1 MNDRN
6 KTISSSSTEK
16 ESSNNKSVNQNIGLD
31 PVSGRDTLSEIKQI
45 MEKNISDMKKLTDN
59 SETIGNI
66 SKIFED
72 FQKAKQN
79 LEKAKQNMLEIK
91 EKEENLKTLKE
102 MSTKWMSDPEAL
114 DESLI
119 KYINKDLNDQ
129 EYLAMSKGIEIIP
142 IITRRYRELMSV
154 QFVVAAHTSKA
165 LEMGDKTNE
174 MIKAHRNTS
183 GKTSHLKQYFLWSGW
198 AVAAF
203 LLAFIYLN

>member
-6 KTISSSSTEK
+6 KIISSSTK
-16 ESSNNKSVNQNIGLD
+16 KDLSNNKSVNQNIRLD
-31 PVSGRDTLSEIKQI
+31 PISGRDTLREIKQI
-45 MEKNISDMKKLTDN
+45 MEKNISDMKKLTEN
-59 SETIGNI
+59 FEAIGEFPKFLENI
-66 SKIFED
+66 EKL
-72 FQKAKQN
+72 KQN
-79 LEKAKQNMLEIK
+79 KLKIK
-91 EKEENLKTLKE
+91 EEEENLKTLKE

-129 EYLAMSKGIEIIP
+129 EYLAMSMGIEIIP
-142 IITRRYRELMSV
+142 IITRRYSELMSV

-165 LEMGDKTNE
+165 LEMGDKTQE

-203 LLAFIYLN
+203 LIAFIYLN

>member
-6 KTISSSSTEK
+6 KIISSSTK
-16 ESSNNKSVNQNIGLD
+16 KDLSNNKSVNQNIRLD
-31 PVSGRDTLSEIKQI
+31 PISGRDTLREIKQI
-45 MEKNISDMKKLTDN
+45 MEKNISDMKKLTEN
-59 SETIGNI
+59 FEAIGEFPKFLENI
-66 SKIFED
+66 EKL
-72 FQKAKQN
+72 KQN
-79 LEKAKQNMLEIK
+79 KLKIK
-91 EKEENLKTLKE
+91 EEEENLKTLKE

>member
-6 KTISSSSTEK
+6 KIISSSTK
-16 ESSNNKSVNQNIGLD
+16 KDLSNNKSVNQNIRLN
-31 PVSGRDTLSEIKQI
+31 PISGRDTLREIKQI
-45 MEKNISDMKKLTDN
+45 MEKNISDMKKLTEN
-59 SETIGNI
+59 FEAIGEFPKFLENI
-66 SKIFED
+66 EKL
-72 FQKAKQN
+72 KQN
-79 LEKAKQNMLEIK
+79 KLKIK
-91 EKEENLKTLKE
+91 EEEENLKTLKE

-129 EYLAMSKGIEIIP
+129 EYLAMSMGIEIIP
-142 IITRRYRELMSV
+142 IITRRYSELMSV

-165 LEMGDKTNE
+165 LEMGDKTQE

>member
-6 KTISSSSTEK
+6 KIISSSTK
-16 ESSNNKSVNQNIGLD
+16 KDLSNNKSVNQNIRLD
-31 PVSGRDTLSEIKQI
+31 PISGRDTLREIKQI

-59 SETIGNI
+59 SETIGKL
-66 SKIFED
+66 SKIFE
-72 FQKAKQN
+72 N
-79 LEKAKQNMLEIK
+79 IEKAKQNMLEIK
-91 EKEENLKTLKE
+91 EEEENLKTLKE
-102 MSTKWMSDPEAL
+102 MSTKWMSDPEVL

-129 EYLAMSKGIEIIP
+129 EYLAMSMGIEIIP
-142 IITRRYRELMSV
+142 IITRRYSELMSV

>member
-6 KTISSSSTEK
+6 KIISSSTK
-16 ESSNNKSVNQNIGLD
+16 KDLSNNKSVNQNIRLD
-31 PVSGRDTLSEIKQI
+31 PISGRDTLREIKQI

-59 SETIGNI
+59 SETIGKL
-66 SKIFED
+66 SKIFE
-72 FQKAKQN
+72 N
-79 LEKAKQNMLEIK
+79 IEKAKQNMLEIK
-91 EKEENLKTLKE
+91 EEEENLKTLKE
-102 MSTKWMSDPEAL
+102 MSTKWMSDPEVL

>member
-6 KTISSSSTEK
+6 KIISSSTK
-16 ESSNNKSVNQNIGLD
+16 KDLSNNKSVNQNIRLD
-31 PVSGRDTLSEIKQI
+31 SISGRDTLREIKQI
-45 MEKNISDMKKLTDN
+45 MEKNISDMKKLTEN
-59 SETIGNI
+59 FEAIGEFPKFLENI
-66 SKIFED
+66 EKL
-72 FQKAKQN
+72 KQN
-79 LEKAKQNMLEIK
+79 KLKIK
-91 EKEENLKTLKE
+91 EEEENLKTLKE

-165 LEMGDKTNE
+165 LEMGDKTQE

>member
-6 KTISSSSTEK
+6 KIISSSTK
-16 ESSNNKSVNQNIGLD
+16 KDLSNNKSVNQNIRLD
-31 PVSGRDTLSEIKQI
+31 SISGRDTLREIKQI
-45 MEKNISDMKKLTDN
+45 MEKNISDMKKLTEN
-59 SETIGNI
+59 FEAIGEFPKFLENI
-66 SKIFED
+66 EKL
-72 FQKAKQN
+72 KQN
-79 LEKAKQNMLEIK
+79 KLKIK
-91 EKEENLKTLKE
+91 EEEENLKTLKE

-129 EYLAMSKGIEIIP
+129 EYLAMSMGIEIIP
-142 IITRRYRELMSV
+142 IITRRYSELMSV

-165 LEMGDKTNE
+165 LEMGDKTQE

-203 LLAFIYLN
+203 LIAFIYLN

>member
-6 KTISSSSTEK
+6 KIISSSTK
-16 ESSNNKSVNQNIGLD
+16 KDLSNNKSVNQNIRLD
-31 PVSGRDTLSEIKQI
+31 PISGRDTLREIKQI

-59 SETIGNI
+59 SETIGKL
-66 SKIFED
+66 SKIFE
-72 FQKAKQN
+72 N
-79 LEKAKQNMLEIK
+79 IEKAKQNMLEIK
-91 EKEENLKTLKE
+91 EEEENLKTLKE
-102 MSTKWMSDPEAL
+102 MSTKWMSDPEVL

-129 EYLAMSKGIEIIP
+129 EYLAMSMGIEIIP
-142 IITRRYRELMSV
+142 IITRRYSELMSV

-174 MIKAHRNTS
+174 MIIAHRSTS

>member
-6 KTISSSSTEK
+6 KIISSLTK
-16 ESSNNKSVNQNIGLD
+16 KDLSNNKSVNQNIRLD
-31 PVSGRDTLSEIKQI
+31 PISGRDTLREIKQI
-45 MEKNISDMKKLTDN
+45 MEKNISDMKKLTETF
-59 SETIGNI
+59 ETIGEFPKFLENI
-66 SKIFED
+66 EKL
-72 FQKAKQN
+72 KQN
-79 LEKAKQNMLEIK
+79 KLKIQEE
-91 EKEENLKTLKE
+91 EENLKTLKE

-119 KYINKDLNDQ
+119 KYINKDLDDQ
-129 EYLAMSKGIEIIP
+129 EYLAMSMGIEIIP
-142 IITRRYRELMSV
+142 IITRRYRELMGV

-203 LLAFIYLN
+203 LIAFIYLN

>member
-6 KTISSSSTEK
+6 KIISSSTK
-16 ESSNNKSVNQNIGLD
+16 KDLSNNKSVNQNIRLD
-31 PVSGRDTLSEIKQI
+31 SISGRDTLREIKQI

-59 SETIGNI
+59 SETIGKL
-66 SKIFED
+66 SKIFE
-72 FQKAKQN
+72 N
-79 LEKAKQNMLEIK
+79 IEKAKQNMLEIK
-91 EKEENLKTLKE
+91 EEEENLKTLKE

-129 EYLAMSKGIEIIP
+129 EYLAMSMGIEIIP
-142 IITRRYRELMSV
+142 IITRRYSELMSV

-165 LEMGDKTNE
+165 LEMGDKTQE

>member
-6 KTISSSSTEK
+6 KIISSSTK
-16 ESSNNKSVNQNIGLD
+16 KDLSNNKSVNQNIRLD
-31 PVSGRDTLSEIKQI
+31 PISGRDTLREIKQI
-45 MEKNISDMKKLTDN
+45 MEKNISDMKKLTDD
-59 SETIGNI
+59 SETIGKL
-66 SKIFED
+66 SKMFED
-72 FQKAKQN
+72 FQ
-79 LEKAKQNMLEIK
+79 KAKQNMLEIK

-174 MIKAHRNTS
+174 MIKAHRSTS

>member
-6 KTISSSSTEK
+6 KIISSSTK
-16 ESSNNKSVNQNIGLD
+16 KDLSNNKSVNQNIRLD
-31 PVSGRDTLSEIKQI
+31 SISGRDTLREIKQI
-45 MEKNISDMKKLTDN
+45 MEKNISDMKKLTEN
-59 SETIGNI
+59 FEAIGEFPKFLENI
-66 SKIFED
+66 EKL
-72 FQKAKQN
+72 KQN
-79 LEKAKQNMLEIK
+79 KLKIK
-91 EKEENLKTLKE
+91 EEEENLKTLKE

-129 EYLAMSKGIEIIP
+129 EYLAMSMGIEIIP
-142 IITRRYRELMSV
+142 IITRRYSELMSV

>member
-6 KTISSSSTEK
+6 KIISSSIK
-16 ESSNNKSVNQNIGLD
+16 KDLSNNKSVNQNIRLD
-31 PVSGRDTLSEIKQI
+31 PISGRDTLREIKQI
-45 MEKNISDMKKLTDN
+45 MEKNISDMKKLTEN
-59 SETIGNI
+59 FETIGEFSKFLENI
-66 SKIFED
+66 EKL
-72 FQKAKQN
+72 KQN
-79 LEKAKQNMLEIK
+79 KLKIK
-91 EKEENLKTLKE
+91 EEEENLKTLKE
-102 MSTKWMSDPEAL
+102 MSTKWMSDPETL

-119 KYINKDLNDQ
+119 KYINKDLYDQ
-129 EYLAMSKGIEIIP
+129 EYLAMSMGIEMIP

-165 LEMGDKTNE
+165 LEMGEKTNE

>member
-6 KTISSSSTEK
+6 KIISSSTK
-16 ESSNNKSVNQNIGLD
+16 KDLSNNKSVNQNIRLD
-31 PVSGRDTLSEIKQI
+31 SISGRDTLREIKQI
-45 MEKNISDMKKLTDN
+45 MEKNISDMKKLTEN
-59 SETIGNI
+59 FEAIGEFPKFLENI
-66 SKIFED
+66 EKL
-72 FQKAKQN
+72 KQN
-79 LEKAKQNMLEIK
+79 KLKIK
-91 EKEENLKTLKE
+91 EEEENLKTLKE

>member
-6 KTISSSSTEK
+6 KIISSSTK
-16 ESSNNKSVNQNIGLD
+16 KDLSNNKSVNQNIRLD
-31 PVSGRDTLSEIKQI
+31 SISGRDTLREIKQI

-59 SETIGNI
+59 SETIGKL
-66 SKIFED
+66 SKIFE
-72 FQKAKQN
+72 N
-79 LEKAKQNMLEIK
+79 IEKAKQNMLEIK
-91 EKEENLKTLKE
+91 EEEENLKTLKE
-102 MSTKWMSDPEAL
+102 MSTKWMSDPEVL

>member
-6 KTISSSSTEK
+6 KIISSSTK
-16 ESSNNKSVNQNIGLD
+16 KDLSNNKSVNQNIRLD
-31 PVSGRDTLSEIKQI
+31 PISGRDTLREIKQI
-45 MEKNISDMKKLTDN
+45 MEKNISDMKKLTEN
-59 SETIGNI
+59 FEAIGEFPKFLENI
-66 SKIFED
+66 EKL
-72 FQKAKQN
+72 KQN
-79 LEKAKQNMLEIK
+79 KLKIK
-91 EKEENLKTLKE
+91 EEEENLKTLKE

-129 EYLAMSKGIEIIP
+129 EYLAMSMGIEIIP
-142 IITRRYRELMSV
+142 IITRRYSELMSV

>member
-6 KTISSSSTEK
+6 KIISSSTK
-16 ESSNNKSVNQNIGLD
+16 KDLSNNKSVNQNIRLD
-31 PVSGRDTLSEIKQI
+31 PISGRDTLREIKQI
-45 MEKNISDMKKLTDN
+45 MEKNISDMKKLTEN
-59 SETIGNI
+59 FETIGEFPKFLENI
-66 SKIFED
+66 EKLE
-72 FQKAKQN
+72 QN
-79 LEKAKQNMLEIK
+79 KLKIK
-91 EKEENLKTLKE
+91 EEEENLKTLKE
-102 MSTKWMSDPEAL
+102 MSTKWMSDPETL

>member
-6 KTISSSSTEK
+6 KIISSSTK
-16 ESSNNKSVNQNIGLD
+16 KDLSNNKSVNQNIRLD
-31 PVSGRDTLSEIKQI
+31 PISGKDTLREIKQI
-45 MEKNISDMKKLTDN
+45 MEKNISDMKKLTEN
-59 SETIGNI
+59 FEAIGEFPKFLENI
-66 SKIFED
+66 EKL
-72 FQKAKQN
+72 KQN
-79 LEKAKQNMLEIK
+79 KLKIK
-91 EKEENLKTLKE
+91 EEEENLETLKE

>member
-6 KTISSSSTEK
+6 KIISSSTK
-16 ESSNNKSVNQNIGLD
+16 KDLSNNKSVNQNIRLD
-31 PVSGRDTLSEIKQI
+31 PISGRDTLREIKQI
-45 MEKNISDMKKLTDN
+45 MEKNISDMKKLTEN
-59 SETIGNI
+59 FEAIGEFPKFLENI
-66 SKIFED
+66 EKL
-72 FQKAKQN
+72 KQN
-79 LEKAKQNMLEIK
+79 KLKIK
-91 EKEENLKTLKE
+91 EEEENLKTLKE

-165 LEMGDKTNE
+165 LEMGDKTQE

>member
-6 KTISSSSTEK
+6 KIISSSTK
-16 ESSNNKSVNQNIGLD
+16 KDLINNKSINQNIRLD
-31 PVSGRDTLSEIKQI
+31 PISGRDTLREIKQI

-59 SETIGNI
+59 SETIGKL
-66 SKIFED
+66 SKIFE
-72 FQKAKQN
+72 N
-79 LEKAKQNMLEIK
+79 IEKAKQNMLEIK
-91 EKEENLKTLKE
+91 EEEENLKTLKE

>member
-6 KTISSSSTEK
+6 KIISSSTK
-16 ESSNNKSVNQNIGLD
+16 KDLINNKSINQNIRLD
-31 PVSGRDTLSEIKQI
+31 PISGRDTLREIKQI

-59 SETIGNI
+59 SETIGKL
-66 SKIFED
+66 SKIFE
-72 FQKAKQN
+72 N
-79 LEKAKQNMLEIK
+79 IEKAKQNMLEIK
-91 EKEENLKTLKE
+91 EEEENLKTLKE
-102 MSTKWMSDPEAL
+102 MSTKWMSDPEVL

>member
-6 KTISSSSTEK
+6 KIISSSTK
-16 ESSNNKSVNQNIGLD
+16 KDLSNNKSVNQNIRLD
-31 PVSGRDTLSEIKQI
+31 SISGRDTLREIKQI
-45 MEKNISDMKKLTDN
+45 MEKNISDMKKLTEN
-59 SETIGNI
+59 FEAIGEFPKFLENI
-66 SKIFED
+66 EKL
-72 FQKAKQN
+72 KQN
-79 LEKAKQNMLEIK
+79 KLKIK
-91 EKEENLKTLKE
+91 EEEENLKTLKE

-129 EYLAMSKGIEIIP
+129 EYLAMSMGIEIIP
-142 IITRRYRELMSV
+142 IITRRYSELMSV

-165 LEMGDKTNE
+165 LEMGDKTQE

>member
-6 KTISSSSTEK
+6 KIISSSTK
-16 ESSNNKSVNQNIGLD
+16 KDLSNNKSVNQNIRLD
-31 PVSGRDTLSEIKQI
+31 PISGKDTLREIKQI
-45 MEKNISDMKKLTDN
+45 MEKNISDMKKLTEN
-59 SETIGNI
+59 FEAIGEFPKFLENI
-66 SKIFED
+66 EKL
-72 FQKAKQN
+72 KQN
-79 LEKAKQNMLEIK
+79 KLKIK
-91 EKEENLKTLKE
+91 EEEENLKTLKE

-129 EYLAMSKGIEIIP
+129 EYLAMSMGIEIIP
-142 IITRRYRELMSV
+142 IITRRYSELMSV

-165 LEMGDKTNE
+165 LEMGDKTQE

>member
-6 KTISSSSTEK
+6 KIISSSTK
-16 ESSNNKSVNQNIGLD
+16 KDLSNNKSVNQNIRLD
-31 PVSGRDTLSEIKQI
+31 SISGRDTLREIKQI

-59 SETIGNI
+59 SETIGKL
-66 SKIFED
+66 SKIFE
-72 FQKAKQN
+72 N
-79 LEKAKQNMLEIK
+79 IEKAKQNMLEIK
-91 EKEENLKTLKE
+91 EEEENLKTLKE
-102 MSTKWMSDPEAL
+102 MSTKWMSDPEVL

-165 LEMGDKTNE
+165 LEMGDKTQE

>member
-6 KTISSSSTEK
+6 KIISSSTK
-16 ESSNNKSVNQNIGLD
+16 KDLSNNKSVNQNIRLD
-31 PVSGRDTLSEIKQI
+31 PISGRDTLREIKQI
-45 MEKNISDMKKLTDN
+45 MEKNISDMKKLTEN
-59 SETIGNI
+59 FEAIGEFPKFLENI
-66 SKIFED
+66 EKL
-72 FQKAKQN
+72 KQN
-79 LEKAKQNMLEIK
+79 KLKIK
-91 EKEENLKTLKE
+91 EEEENLKTLKE

-129 EYLAMSKGIEIIP
+129 EYLAMSMGIEIIP
-142 IITRRYRELMSV
+142 IITRRYSELMSV

-165 LEMGDKTNE
+165 LEMGDKTQE